1 MLVDTKI
8 SALINLLDD
17 PDEVI
22 FHQVSRELLDLG
34 EEIVP
39 HLENVWEHSFN
50 AIMQERIEQ
59 VLHQIQFQA
68 VYSELCKWKK
78 SPQKNLLD
86 GALII
91 AKYQYADLN
100 EKEIYTFI
108 DKLKQDIWLE
118 LNDNLTAFEKVN
130 VFNRIFFDLYG
141 FRGNQKNFFS
151 PNNSFIN
158 NVIESRKGNPL
169 SLSILYIELAKR
181 LKLPIYG
188 VDLPQLFVLVYTR
201 LPVDYLDDDIAK
213 EDLLFYI
220 NPFNRGKLFSYD
232 KIKEFLAELKIEEK
246 PSCFLP
252 CQSITIIKRMINNL
266 IFSYHKSGNQ
276 EKVEELKILQH
287 VFSDTP

>member
-17 PDEVI
+17 PDEVV

-39 HLENVWEHSFN
+39 HLENMWEHSFN

-68 VYSELCKWKK
+68 VFNELREWNKK
-78 SPQKNLLD
+78 SQKTLLE
-86 GALII
+86 GAII
-91 AKYQYADLN
+91 VAKYQYADLN
-100 EKEIYTFI
+100 EKEIYAFI
-108 DKLKQDIWLE
+108 DKLRQDIWLE

-169 SLSILYIELAKR
+169 SLSILYTELAKQ
-181 LKLPIYG
+181 LKLPVYG

-201 LPVDYLDDDIAK
+201 LPIDYLDDPIAK
-213 EDLLFYI
+213 DDLLFYI
-220 NPFNRGKLFSYD
+220 NPFNRGKLFSYG
-232 KIKEFLAELKIEEK
+232 KIKEFLAELKIDEH
-246 PSCFLP
+246 PRCFLP
-252 CQSITIIKRMINNL
+252 CAKSTMIKRMINNL
-266 IFSYHKSGNQ
+266 IFAYHKSGNA
-276 EKVEELKILQH
+276 EKVEELKILLNT
-287 VFSDTP
+287 FKEES

>member
-1 MLVDTKI
+1 MVDTKI

-17 PDEVI
+17 PDEVV

-59 VLHQIQFQA
+59 VLHQIQFQT
-68 VYSELCKWKK
+68 VLNELRQWSKN
-78 SPQKNLLD
+78 PQKRLLE
-86 GALII
+86 GAILI
-91 AKYQYADLN
+91 ARYQYADL
-100 EKEIYTFI
+100 KEEDIYAFI

-118 LNDNLTAFEKVN
+118 LNDNLTALEKVN

-151 PNNSFIN
+151 PRNSFIN

-181 LKLPIYG
+181 LNLPIYG

-201 LPVDYLDDDIAK
+201 LPKEYLSEEIDK

-220 NPFNRGKLFSYD
+220 NPFNRGKLFSYG
-232 KIKEFLAELKIEEK
+232 KIKEFLAELKIEEH
-246 PSCFLP
+246 PRCFLP
-252 CQSITIIKRMINNL
+252 CRETTIVNRMINNL
-266 IFSYHKSGNQ
+266 IFTYHKSGNL
-276 EKVEELKILQH
+276 EKVEELKILQG
-287 VFSDTP
+287 VFTETP